1 MKKEYIKPTSEEM
14 QIDTSQM
21 LASSITGYAPDSDD
35 SEFGAP
41 MYRRG
46 EWGNLWN
53 EWNERDK
60 FHYRE
65 FCSKWSLV
73 VWSSHTRVGCDKQN
87 ESMGIIKNER
97 DKFHYRE
104 FCSK

>member
-21 LASSITGYAPDSDD
+21 LASSVTSSITGSAPDSDD

-41 MYRRG
+41 MHRRG

-53 EWNERDK
+53 
-60 FHYRE
+60 
-65 FCSKWSLV
+65 
-73 VWSSHTRVGCDKQN
+73 
-87 ESMGIIKNER
+87 
-97 DKFHYRE
+97 
-104 FCSK
+104 